1 MSTATRLPL
10 VLPVAGA
17 ITIGLF
23 VMMNGLIYV
32 EEVRLEQPVNVPDFH
47 MADIPIEPDP
57 DIRLAPEPPEPI
69 DPPPPPPDFPTDSMP
84 VDPVGDTIRYQ
95 APPIGGPDIVTND
108 GLFRAEANPLP
119 VVRIE
124 PTYPAR
130 AQMRGTEGQCRLVF
144 DITTLGRTAN
154 IRASD
159 CTSSVFEQASIR
171 AVANWRYNPQIR
183 DGQPTLY
190 QGATTVL
197 VYRMSS

>member
-69 DPPPPPPDFPTDSMP
+69 DPPPPPPDFSTDSMP

-108 GLFRAEANPLP
+108 GLLRTTSNPQP

-124 PTYPAR
+124 PTYPSR
-130 AQMRGTEGQCRLVF
+130 AQMRGTEGQCTLVF
-144 DITTLGRTAN
+144 DITTGGRTAN
-154 IRASD
+154 IRASA
-159 CTSSVFEQASIR
+159 CTSSVFEQSSIR

-197 VYRMSS
+197 VFRMSS